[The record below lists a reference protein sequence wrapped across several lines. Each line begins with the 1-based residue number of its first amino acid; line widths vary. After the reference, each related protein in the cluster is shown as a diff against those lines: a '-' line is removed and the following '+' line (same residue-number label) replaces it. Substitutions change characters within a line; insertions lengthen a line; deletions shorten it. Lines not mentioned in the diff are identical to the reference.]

1 MEDLEIRGNFAESS
15 LPQFLRSVCNNKESG
30 ILTCNL
36 DVFQKAIYINEGH
49 IIFASSNNPDD
60 RLGEV
65 LLRYGKITVRQYM
78 EASKVVRPGKRLGSV
93 LCDNKAITPEELVEG
108 IRLQIRDI
116 IRSLFEVTSGTY
128 ELVLKP
134 IDTQEMILLN
144 MTTEDIIFDGV
155 KSIDSWSRISKGI
168 GSFGSKVLPSVDSD
182 KVMMNLTVSG
192 DEAHVLSLCSKGQ
205 FTVEEICGLSYLTNF
220 DTCRIIWSFLMAGAL
235 QQLEFAPEM
244 SSTTSS
250 TGFIATS
257 FDLEYDLH
265 DLVENYNDLF
275 AHIFDYAYTR
285 IGEDAEMMS
294 GKAMTLVQDSMPEV
308 ARNLKLD
315 AYGRLD
321 FDTVLMNLHPVPEQ
335 NRKVLLNATLEEIV
349 YALLFQIGSQF
360 GSADQSR
367 LTSEIQAMRKA

>member
-1 MEDLEIRGNFAESS
+1 MDEELEIRGSFAESS
-15 LPQFLRSVCNNKESG
+15 LPQLLRSVCNNKESG

-36 DVFQKAIYINEGH
+36 DVYQKAIYINEGH

-65 LLRYGKITVRQYM
+65 LLRYGKITVRQYL

-93 LCDNKAITPEELVEG
+93 LCDNRALTPEELVEG
-108 IRLQIRDI
+108 IRSQIRDI
-116 IRSLFEVTSGTY
+116 IRSLFEVTSGAY

-134 IDTQEMILLN
+134 IDKQEMILLN

-155 KSIDSWSRISKGI
+155 KSIQSWARISKGI
-168 GSFGSKVLPSVDSD
+168 GSFGSKVLPSADSD

-220 DTCRIIWSFLMAGAL
+220 DTCRIVWSFLMAGAL
-235 QQLEFAPEM
+235 QQLEFATE
-244 SSTTSS
+244 SSTSSS
-250 TGFIATS
+250 TGYVAHS

-275 AHIFDYAYTR
+275 THIFDYAYTR
-285 IGEDAEMMS
+285 IGEEAEMMS
-294 GKAMTLVQDSMPEV
+294 GKAMTLVQDSMPDV

-321 FDTVLMNLHPVPEQ
+321 FDSVLLNLHPVPEQ
-335 NRKVLLNATLEEIV
+335 NRKGLLNAALEEIV

-367 LTSEIQAMRKA
+367 LTVEIQAMRKA